1 MAVTYTMKKRKED
14 GSEDPDN
21 LQQTRTISERK
32 RLASL
37 EDEASFRAIRD
48 AAYDESRD
56 KQFQKDAGSKKN
68 KRKGKKLLDD
78 LLGRA

>member
-1 MAVTYTMKKRKED
+1 MRD
-14 GSEDPDN
+14 DDPEK
-21 LQQTRTISERK
+21 IEMRK
-32 RLASL
+32 REGRKTAMNI

-48 AAYDESRD
+48 AAFDESQD

-78 LLGRA
+78 LFPRA

>member
-1 MAVTYTMKKRKED
+1 MKRD
-14 GSEDPDN
+14 NPDDVE
-21 LQQTRTISERK
+21 QTRTISERK

-68 KRKGKKLLDD
+68 KRKGKNYLTIYLAEHNY
-78 LLGRA
+78 G